1 MKLLFFTFLIT
12 TIVFGTLWV
21 FTCKE
26 FSDKLFENFQLQN
39 ALQWQLVLNN
49 ELKNALIEKQI
60 KEQELIQEIERLY
73 KNSPFFKKTT
83 KD

>member
-39 ALQWQLVLNN
+39 ALQGQLILNN
-49 ELKNALIEKQI
+49 QLKNTLIQKQI

-73 KNSPFFKKTT
+73 KNSIL
-83 KD
+83 

>member
-1 MKLLFFTFLIT
+1 MKFLFLTFLIT
-12 TIVFGTLWV
+12 TIAFGTLWV

-49 ELKNALIEKQI
+49 ELKKALIQKQI

-73 KNSPFFKKTT
+73 NNSIL
-83 KD
+83 

>member
-73 KNSPFFKKTT
+73 KNSIL
-83 KD
+83 

>member
-1 MKLLFFTFLIT
+1 MKFLFFTFLIT

-39 ALQWQLVLNN
+39 ALQGQLILNN
-49 ELKNALIEKQI
+49 QLKNTLIQKQI

-73 KNSPFFKKTT
+73 KNSIL
-83 KD
+83 

>member
-73 KNSPFFKKTT
+73 KNSFL
-83 KD
+83 

>member
-1 MKLLFFTFLIT
+1 MKFLFFTFLIT

-26 FSDKLFENFQLQN
+26 FSDKQFENIQLQN
-39 ALQWQLVLNN
+39 TLQWQLVLNN
-49 ELKNALIEKQI
+49 ELKKALIQKQI

-73 KNSPFFKKTT
+73 KNSIL
-83 KD
+83 

>member
-1 MKLLFFTFLIT
+1 MKFLFFTFLIT

-73 KNSPFFKKTT
+73 NNSIL
-83 KD
+83 

>member
-1 MKLLFFTFLIT
+1 MKFLFFTFLIT
-12 TIVFGTLWV
+12 TIVFETLWV

-39 ALQWQLVLNN
+39 ALQGQLILNN
-49 ELKNALIEKQI
+49 QLKNALIQKQI

-73 KNSPFFKKTT
+73 NNSIL
-83 KD
+83 

>member
-1 MKLLFFTFLIT
+1 MKFLFLTFLIT
-12 TIVFGTLWV
+12 TIAFGTLWV

-39 ALQWQLVLNN
+39 ALQGQLILNN
-49 ELKNALIEKQI
+49 QLKNALIQKQI

-73 KNSPFFKKTT
+73 KNSFL
-83 KD
+83 